1 MIPTLPEDTLTDA
14 SREEILTALFNN
26 LVIQQANIAFSLLG
40 VPLPDGTVNPE
51 PDVESAKI
59 VIDQLEMLG
68 EKTRGNLS
76 HDEAK
81 LLADTMAALKK
92 VLLTKFPD

>member
-1 MIPTLPEDTLTDA
+1 MIPKLPEDTLADA
-14 SREEILTALFNN
+14 SREEILSALFNN
-26 LVIQQANIAFSLLG
+26 LVIQQANMAFSLLG

-59 VIDQLEMLG
+59 IIDQLEMLG

-76 HDEAK
+76 NDESK
-81 LLADTMAALKK
+81 LHADTMAALKK